1 MRVFTTLI
9 LLLIASSLTACGKKG
24 PLSLPD
30 PEVGQKQVSQQ
41 FITHQ
46 QALRL
51 ISFQDTK

>member
-1 MRVFTTLI
+1 MRVFTTLL